1 MSTGPG
7 SLGLDALGQ
16 CGLPLSI
23 YTFLPGDANQ
33 GGEKSG
39 TRSHEEPF
47 RAVCVFGLMGTSVS
61 YFQNPAQPSRRP
73 RTLPL
78 REGKGPALP
87 ACWSSQSESPSPC
100 RTSQERG
107 TMFSASRGPGPRR
120 HLCCRA
126 GKTLDLHCVIPRG
139 LTWQLI
145 T

>member
-87 ACWSSQSESPSPC
+87 ACWSSQSEPLVPAAPVRNEGLC
-100 RTSQERG
+100 FQLPEGRDHVVTFAAGLER
-107 TMFSASRGPGPRR
+107 P
-120 HLCCRA
+120 
-126 GKTLDLHCVIPRG
+126 
-139 LTWQLI
+139 
-145 T
+145 